1 MQALLTRTFHSQ
13 ELDEEPDLERT
24 DPLKA
29 NTKVEIIL
37 RTLEEKHIHLN
48 SVPIKRA
55 FCQQWLRLNHG

>member
-29 NTKVEIIL
+29 NTKVEI
-37 RTLEEKHIHLN
+37 KD
-48 SVPIKRA
+48 S
-55 FCQQWLRLNHG
+55 